1 MERYSNSTREVAQ
14 DGRRGALMLTVSGRH
29 PDAEAFIDAKMEQ
42 GKVTGANVSVRI
54 DDEFMQCAES
64 GKPYVQ
70 RFPVDSLNPIM
81 ERRLTP
87 RRCGQRLCI
96 THGKAPSRGYSSGT
110 PFVVSRCP
118 TVTLTSG
125 LKPFPP
131 IRAAKYLFVLTTAA
145 VCWPSTCSAMSKA
158 LHHGGKFRLRA
169 AAQACR
175 QGSAHDGRH
184 HRPGD
189 GED

>member
-1 MERYSNSTREVAQ
+1 MVAEVPSCSPFPDVTLMQRPSSTPRWSRARLPAQMYRYASTTSSCSAPK
-14 DGRRGALMLTVSGRH
+14 AASLMFSASPSTASIPLW
-29 PDAEAFIDAKMEQ
+29 K
-42 GKVTGANVSVRI
+42 
-54 DDEFMQCAES
+54 
-64 GKPYVQ
+64 
-70 RFPVDSLNPIM
+70 
-81 ERRLTP
+81 RRLTP

-145 VCWPSTCSAMSKA
+145 VCWPSTCSAMSKSPSPRRQVSTSSCCA
-158 LHHGGKFRLRA
+158 SMPPRL
-169 AAQACR
+169 
-175 QGSAHDGRH
+175 SA
-184 HRPGD
+184 
-189 GED
+189 